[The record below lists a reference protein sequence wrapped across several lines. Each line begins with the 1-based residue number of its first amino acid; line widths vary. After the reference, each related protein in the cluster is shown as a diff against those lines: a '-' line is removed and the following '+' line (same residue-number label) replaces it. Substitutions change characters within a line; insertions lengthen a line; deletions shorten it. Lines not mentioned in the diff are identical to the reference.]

1 MVVRSIKRIATFYGK
16 ISGYVVIYRGKDKN
30 TTQGNLVEP
39 VGSPVAPLWCKSPS
53 LLGCGSVELY
63 YFNGQPT
70 NSIYRI
76 DDKII
81 VVNAKNSKEKSVY
94 LPYTI
99 FQDNGE
105 KGMYQIYLKEI
116 ETIIKEAQKVELVEG
131 NNNANN

>member
-1 MVVRSIKRIATFYGK
+1 MVELINEVTDRWKALYCDVEEKREACLKKKSSTY
-16 ISGYVVIYRGKDKN
+16 KN
-30 TTQGNLVEP
+30 KQ
-39 VGSPVAPLWCKSPS
+39 
-53 LLGCGSVELY
+53 CGSVELY

-76 DDKII
+76 DNKII

-105 KGMYQIYLKEI
+105 KGLYHVYLKEI
-116 ETIIKEAQKVELVEG
+116 ETIIKEAKKVDLAKE
-131 NNNANN
+131 NNNADN